1 MMELVIAKMWVSV
14 FKNLGPGVLI
24 GKVKVGVYVVGGS
37 YLTYYEWTG
46 GNKMMTQ
53 LTERT

>member
-46 GNKMMTQ
+46 GNKMMTE